1 MPHSTTP
8 PKLNVLHI
16 TASSKIGGGPE
27 HIWQLVRNTEE
38 DVRSFIAAPD
48 RRPYGDRF
56 IDLVGKERVL
66 TIPQRSFSLSSL
78 WELIRFIKR
87 NRIDIIHSH
96 GKGAGLYARLAAF
109 ITGTCCVHTFH
120 GIHLPKGAFL
130 RIAYTNL
137 ERILCTISKM
147 CITVSD
153 GEKALAGKLNFSP
166 RKLKTILNGV
176 NVGEEIPERIP
187 TAPFK
192 LVHVSRFD
200 PVKNSKWLIQL
211 AKAMDE
217 AGMLKQCRFVLVGD
231 GEERATMEQEV
242 QQAGLSY
249 AFEFAGMQPSVL
261 PFFENAGCLIST
273 SLREGL
279 PLAVLEAQAAGVPCI
294 VTNVVGNAE
303 AIEDGKT
310 GFLYPLRDE
319 KAAMQCISEL
329 INNQAL
335 WSNMCINAHRR
346 ALEHFSSKQMS
357 ANTLSVYFELMQ
369 TTR

>member
-1 MPHSTTP
+1 MPQTTTSP
-8 PKLNVLHI
+8 LNVLHI

-27 HIWQLVRNTEE
+27 HIWQLVHNTENTI
-38 DVRSFIAAPD
+38 RSFIAAPD

-56 IDLVGKERVL
+56 TALVGKERLL
-66 TIPQRSFSLSSL
+66 TIPQRSFSLSAW
-78 WELIRFIKR
+78 WELVRFIKR
-87 NRIDIIHSH
+87 NQIDIIHSH

-109 ITGTCCVHTFH
+109 VTGTCSVHTFH
-120 GIHLPKGAFL
+120 GIHLPVNPLL

-137 ERILCTISKM
+137 ERLLCAISKT
-147 CITVSD
+147 CITVSA
-153 GEKALAGKLNFSP
+153 GEATLATKLRFCP
-166 RKLKTILNGV
+166 HKLKTILNGV
-176 NVGEEIPERIP
+176 EVGEVTPERVP
-187 TAPFK
+187 SMPFK
-192 LVHVSRFD
+192 IVHVSRFD
-200 PVKNSKWLIQL
+200 PVKGSKWLLQL
-211 AKAMDE
+211 AKAMDDT
-217 AGMLKQCRFVLVGD
+217 GILKQCRFVLVGD
-231 GEERATMEQEV
+231 GEERAAMEQEA
-242 QQAGLSY
+242 QQAGLSQ
-249 AFEFAGMQPSVL
+249 AFEFVGMQPSVI
-261 PFFENAGCLIST
+261 PYFDHAGCLIST

-310 GFLYPLRDE
+310 GFLYPLHDE
-319 KAAMQCISEL
+319 KAATRCIAGL

-335 WSNMCINAHRR
+335 WSSMCANAHRR